1 MSMRLVTVVP
11 LALAMTAPLAAIAH
25 HSTAGLFDRSRTIEF
40 EGILEKAEIVNP
52 HSWFYFY
59 QYVGESQVK
68 DWRIEGGAPSQIRR
82 AIIESYGSL
91 EFEVGKKYK
100 VRINP
105 SIGNEADGYL
115 RELVF
120 PDGSVLTC
128 C

>member
-1 MSMRLVTVVP
+1 MVMRALFGITM
-11 LALAMTAPLAAIAH
+11 ALAVASPTALLAH
-25 HSTAGLFDRSRTIEF
+25 HSTAGLFDRSRTVEF
-40 EGILEKAEIVNP
+40 TGILEKAEIINP
-52 HSWFYFY
+52 HSWFHFY
-59 QYVGESQVK
+59 EYVAENQVK
-68 DWRIEGGAPSQIRR
+68 EWRIEGGAPSQIRR

-105 SIGNEADGYL
+105 SIANEADGYL